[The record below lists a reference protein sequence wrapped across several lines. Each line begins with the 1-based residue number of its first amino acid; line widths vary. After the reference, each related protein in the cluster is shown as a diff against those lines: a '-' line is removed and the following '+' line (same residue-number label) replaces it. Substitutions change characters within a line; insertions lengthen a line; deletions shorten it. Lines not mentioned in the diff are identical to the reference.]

1 MSEPNVELVERFL
14 ARVNADELDAALLEV
29 APDAVLDWSRSEAP
43 DGGVH
48 RGHEA
53 WRGWMDSRREG
64 LSEARFE
71 TSELVDL
78 PPERVLVVA
87 YMRGVGRASGFPA
100 VALGAAIVG
109 VRDGTITAITLFQ
122 SRAEA
127 MRAAGLSAPE
137 DQP

>member
-1 MSEPNVELVERFL
+1 MSSNVELVERFL

-48 RGHEA
+48 RGHEE
-53 WRGWMDSRREG
+53 WRRWIASRREG

-78 PPERVLVVA
+78 PPDRVLVVA
-87 YMRGVGRASGFPA
+87 YMRGVGRTSGFPA

-109 VRDGTITAITLFQ
+109 VRDGALTGITLFQ
-122 SRAEA
+122 TRADA
-127 MRAAGLSAPE
+127 LRAAGLTGPE
-137 DQP
+137 DQR